1 MTKHLAGSSIVIAIS
16 SLLLLVPSGAMAGG
30 LTSASG
36 TALAAL
42 PTVSSLLFTQSS
54 PSPNLDTTS
63 ITSIPLTAVGTS
75 SKGAASPGIANPD
88 NCNLSVQNYPH
99 ISTTMKRNGVK
110 VYEEVVCSIA
120 PPKQYISVS
129 LYKDTCCGPYLE
141 GIGSNTNYNALT
153 VGASGSVDC
162 SNLTQNTV
170 FFGVASA
177 YSIQQNGVQYS
188 AEGQSVSK
196 TLKCGT
202 RGGGPL

>member
-1 MTKHLAGSSIVIAIS
+1 MTRHLAGSSILIAIS
-16 SLLLLVPSGAMAGG
+16 GLLLLVPPGAMADG
-30 LTSASG
+30 LTSAPG

-42 PTVSSLLFTQSS
+42 PTVSSLLVKQNP
-54 PSPNLDTTS
+54 PSPNLTPTS
-63 ITSIPLTAVGTS
+63 ITSIPLTAVDTN
-75 SKGAASPGIANPD
+75 SKAAASPGIANPD

-99 ISTTMKRNGVK
+99 ISTTMKGNGVK
-110 VYEEVVCSIA
+110 VFEQVVCTIA
-120 PPKQYISVS
+120 PPQQYIAVS

-141 GIGSNTNYNALT
+141 GAGSNTNYYKLT

-162 SNLTQNTV
+162 SNLRQDTV

-177 YSIQQNGVQYS
+177 YSIQQDRVQYS